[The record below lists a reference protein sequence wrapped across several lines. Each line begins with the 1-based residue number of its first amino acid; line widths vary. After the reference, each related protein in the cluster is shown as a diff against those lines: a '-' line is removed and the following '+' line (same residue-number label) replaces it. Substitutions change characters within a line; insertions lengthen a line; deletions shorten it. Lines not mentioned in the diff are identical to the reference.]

1 MLGVGRSGGPKR
13 RPLPHGSSI
22 LLQRRRAWAG
32 APVQPRL
39 GPHSPAAPPAA
50 RAAPATA
57 GRRGGDHHRG
67 QGRATLR
74 PASST
79 RSSARSLPTAR
90 GHFSPIN
97 SVAFSPDGTA
107 FVTGAEEGNVRLHHF
122 DAGAWPRPRRRCG
135 CRSRLRQLG
144 SAGRAATFRPCPA
157 SLIVT
162 CLPLPLPVQTTSRQ
176 TGTGSE
182 SSGRGLVA
190 TAAGTRRAA
199 AALHAKPASRLR
211 PVARFFAPP
220 THATFHV
227 CFFQFCLH
235 ALLACHIASACLPV
249 LGPGGAHQRRCP
261 ACTSSFRCQSAIFL
275 LTSAHA
281 FFTRM

>member
-1 MLGVGRSGGPKR
+1 MAAASFFSGGAHGQARPCSRASALTR
-13 RPLPHGSSI
+13 RPPLPPP
-22 LLQRRRAWAG
+22 A
-32 APVQPRL
+32 PRL
-39 GPHSPAAPPAA
+39 PPQDAAAVTTTAA
-50 RAAPATA
+50 KA
-57 GRRGGDHHRG
+57 GYFE
-67 QGRATLR
+67 
-74 PASST
+74 
-79 RSSARSLPTAR
+79 ARFFHKVFCEEFANAR